1 MIAGGSNALLF
12 DACSHLLAA
21 IFIAAFARNKTAAS
35 RQNPR
40 LRYSYFYCLLDRNT
54 HRNDLSCDARRS
66 MAASSFILLTL
77 TSSF

>member
-21 IFIAAFARNKTAAS
+21 VFTAAFAENKTTAS

-40 LRYSYFYCLLDRNT
+40 LRYSYRLLDRNT
-54 HRNDLSCDARRS
+54 HRKDLSCDARRS
-66 MAASSFILLTL
+66 MAASSLILLTYI